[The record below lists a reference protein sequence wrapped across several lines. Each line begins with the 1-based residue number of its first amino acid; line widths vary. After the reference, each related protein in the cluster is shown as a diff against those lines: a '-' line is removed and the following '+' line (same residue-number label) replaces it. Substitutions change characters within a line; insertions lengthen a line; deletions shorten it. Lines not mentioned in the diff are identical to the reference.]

1 MLFRFQ
7 SSCQNPIVQVFLA
20 IATTA
25 TQLIWGG
32 KKNNLDS
39 VALIFF
45 FLIKPFFN
53 EQEIEPRHGDL

>member
-7 SSCQNPIVQVFLA
+7 SSCQNPIVQALLA
-20 IATTA
+20 MAAAAI
-25 TQLIWGG
+25 QLIWG
-32 KKNNLDS
+32 KKKNLDS

-53 EQEIEPRHGDL
+53 EQEIGPRHRDL